1 MRINRI
7 EVFLNYCKIS
17 KIHCKNNSETDGNL
31 GVLTCFD
38 QCILFHDN
46 SCSLIIHFVSPIKA
60 ERCNKIMFL
69 MKNSTLDRF
78 ILEMAIQNMIQNK
91 KSSAQFED
99 DGIKRHSHKIVIKKI
114 VLK

>member
-1 MRINRI
+1 
-7 EVFLNYCKIS
+7 
-17 KIHCKNNSETDGNL
+17 
-31 GVLTCFD
+31 
-38 QCILFHDN
+38 
-46 SCSLIIHFVSPIKA
+46 
-60 ERCNKIMFL
+60 